1 LSVPDARVMKMK
13 KGNTHLAFKQEDVV
27 ELATEVILSAYVQ
40 HGNESDVHT
49 LLYSIGPAQGNYQK
63 TPSNAEIEKAVTD
76 KVTIRNETLA
86 QF

>member
-1 LSVPDARVMKMK
+1 
-13 KGNTHLAFKQEDVV
+13 
-27 ELATEVILSAYVQ
+27 VILSAYVQ